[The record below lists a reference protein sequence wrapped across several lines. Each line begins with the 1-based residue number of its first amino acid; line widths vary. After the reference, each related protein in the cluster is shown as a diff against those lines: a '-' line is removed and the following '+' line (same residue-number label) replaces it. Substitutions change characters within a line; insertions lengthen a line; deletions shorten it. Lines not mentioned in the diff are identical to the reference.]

1 MGSHLNGSAKSPGW
15 LLLILN
21 WPGIFIFLPQ
31 TLRVKRFGLEPS
43 WSCPIAGLA
52 PSRIFAEI
60 NCYAPANMANSAGER
75 PFVMQPC
82 KRLSALLTGLMLLFT
97 ISCSNNQSTSNSA
110 QQQGKTDQ
118 QSPNKSNIDTDQS
131 PKTVSGNAAW
141 YGPGFYGQKTT
152 SGEVLKEGTMTA
164 AHSSLPMGTEVKVT
178 RLDTNESV
186 TVVIND
192 RKPYKE
198 GTVIDLAH
206 GAADA
211 LDIDDDGTADVEIE
225 ILD

>member
-1 MGSHLNGSAKSPGW
+1 
-15 LLLILN
+15 
-21 WPGIFIFLPQ
+21 
-31 TLRVKRFGLEPS
+31 
-43 WSCPIAGLA
+43 
-52 PSRIFAEI
+52 
-60 NCYAPANMANSAGER
+60 
-75 PFVMQPC
+75 MQLSQ
-82 KRLSALLTGLMLLFT
+82 RLSAFVMGLMIFFT
-97 ISCSNNQSTSNSA
+97 LSCSNQYSTSRPAPEAVKADQKAEKKSDVDADQNS
-110 QQQGKTDQ
+110 KT
-118 QSPNKSNIDTDQS
+118 I
-131 PKTVSGNAAW
+131 SGNASW

-164 AHSSLPMGTEVKVT
+164 AHSSLPMGTQVKVT

>member
-1 MGSHLNGSAKSPGW
+1 MAISVEEQP
-15 LLLILN
+15 
-21 WPGIFIFLPQ
+21 
-31 TLRVKRFGLEPS
+31 
-43 WSCPIAGLA
+43 
-52 PSRIFAEI
+52 FA
-60 NCYAPANMANSAGER
+60 
-75 PFVMQPC
+75 MQLC
-82 KRLSALLTGLMLLFT
+82 KRLSVLVAGMMVFFT
-97 ISCSNNQSTSNSA
+97 ISCSNNQSTSNPVP
-110 QQQGKTDQ
+110 QQGKTDQ
-118 QSPNKSNIDTDQS
+118 QSPSKSNIDSGQT
-131 PKTVSGNAAW
+131 PKQVSGNASW

-178 RLDTNESV
+178 RLDTKESV
-186 TVVIND
+186 TVIIND

>member
-1 MGSHLNGSAKSPGW
+1 MKKHCLEDKVNSKRPSASNGA
-15 LLLILN
+15 IL
-21 WPGIFIFLPQ
+21 
-31 TLRVKRFGLEPS
+31 S
-43 WSCPIAGLA
+43 
-52 PSRIFAEI
+52 
-60 NCYAPANMANSAGER
+60 
-75 PFVMQPC
+75 
-82 KRLSALLTGLMLLFT
+82 T
-97 ISCSNNQSTSNSA
+97 ISCSNHQSSSNPTSNPA
-110 QQQGKTDQ
+110 PQQGKTDQ
-118 QSPNKSNIDTDQS
+118 QDQQQIDVDSHQT
-131 PKTVSGNAAW
+131 PKLVSGNASW

-211 LDIDDDGTADVEIE
+211 LDIDDDGSADVEIE